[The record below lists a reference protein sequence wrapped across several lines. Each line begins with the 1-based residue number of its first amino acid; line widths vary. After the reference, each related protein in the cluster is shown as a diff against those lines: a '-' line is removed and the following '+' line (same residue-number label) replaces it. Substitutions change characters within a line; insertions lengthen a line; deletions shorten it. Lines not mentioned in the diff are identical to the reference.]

1 MGSGIAQVLA
11 VAGCEVTCCDVE
23 QAQLDRAAEQ
33 TRSGRYGLDRA
44 VERGKLTPE
53 DAQAAAA
60 RLAFSADPD
69 AALAQADLVTEAVPT
84 PLNPTGELLGRWAGT
99 APQTPLHT
107 PNHTHPT

>member
-53 DAQAAAA
+53 DAEAAAA
-60 RLAFSADPD
+60 RLAFSADADP
-69 AALAQADLVTEAVPT
+69 AVPQADLGIAAVPESIQ
-84 PLNPTGELLGRWAGT
+84 LNVELYRQWDGL
-99 APQTPLHT
+99 
-107 PNHTHPT
+107 